1 MLIKMKQKKL
11 LSFYRA
17 KLDILVQIQQNLKV
31 YIVIE
36 I

>member
-1 MLIKMKQKKL
+1 MLIKMKQKN
-11 LSFYRA
+11 LSFYYRA